1 MGVCC
6 WSSSWLCAVPA
17 AMMEQHLS
25 IAALIRVFSLNSLRL
40 AVSKAFVNQLLK
52 LYNMFYH

>member
-6 WSSSWLCAVPA
+6 WSSSWLCAVPV

-25 IAALIRVFSLNSLRL
+25 IAALTRVFSLNCSRL
-40 AVSKAFVNQLLK
+40 AVSKVLVNQFLK